1 MPEEI
6 EVDTDELRSR
16 GRGGVAR
23 GAPDSPA
30 RAGEAGGAVV
40 TGVCRMRTAG
50 LTGVMCAWFAI
61 LASTASG
68 AALMVQPAL
77 RTGIE
82 MSPALQ
88 VRIMRPIEQ
97 HVAIGLEARGDL
109 SEQAITTG
117 YVLPVGIIGGHWL
130 AGQQIRTYSAGPVMR
145 LRIGPV
151 GSGAPYVAVA
161 VTADAERRVRIYS
174 DGRNATDWQVHG
186 GGATVA
192 AGLSSPGPFGVAFE
206 MGHHAGA
213 GSGAT
218 GYSYI
223 AAGVTWR

>member
-1 MPEEI
+1 
-6 EVDTDELRSR
+6 
-16 GRGGVAR
+16 
-23 GAPDSPA
+23 
-30 RAGEAGGAVV
+30 
-40 TGVCRMRTAG
+40 MRTSG
-50 LTGVMCAWFAI
+50 LTGVMCAC
-61 LASTASG
+61 LAMAAPAAFG

-88 VRIMRPIEQ
+88 ARIMRPIED

-109 SEQAITTG
+109 SEQASSIA
-117 YVLPVGIIGGHWL
+117 YAPRVQIIGAHWQT
-130 AGQQIRTYSAGPVMR
+130 GQRIRTYSAGPVMR

-151 GSGAPYVAVA
+151 DSGAPYVAVA
-161 VTADAERRVRIYS
+161 ATADAERRVRIFT
-174 DGRNATDWQVHG
+174 DGETTEWQVRG

-218 GYSYI
+218 HYSYI